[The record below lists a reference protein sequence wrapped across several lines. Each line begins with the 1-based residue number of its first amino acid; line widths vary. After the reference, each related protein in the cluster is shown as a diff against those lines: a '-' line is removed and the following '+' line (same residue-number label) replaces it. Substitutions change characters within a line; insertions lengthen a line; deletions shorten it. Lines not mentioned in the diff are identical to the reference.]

1 MKNSAQLP
9 FEGVEELSLHAMT
22 LAAACQMAAP
32 LFRQPLDAG
41 TARRIAE
48 TSTDDEDDLV
58 LDQPECREGMRA
70 MKSFCQSLNETR
82 ELQASNDFHDLFV
95 GPHKL
100 KAAPWSSIYLDA
112 GNILFGP
119 TALRVRKAFATQGFA
134 IPEGTAEPA
143 DHVAYELQFLAD
155 MQKRAFMGS
164 DDAAVEER
172 LDCAHAAA
180 EFFTE
185 FVSPWVGTFCD
196 RLEQEAQ
203 TGFYRG
209 LARFARGL
217 TTLEG
222 SFFER
227 LADVNAMQG

>member
-9 FEGVEELSLHAMT
+9 FEKVEELSLHAMT

-32 LFRQPLDAG
+32 LFRQPLDAE
-41 TARRIAE
+41 TVRRIAE
-48 TSTDDEDDLV
+48 TSVDDENDLV

-70 MKSFCQSLNETR
+70 MKSFCQSLDETS

-119 TALRVRKAFATQGFA
+119 TALRVRKAFAAQGFA

-155 MQKRAFMGS
+155 MQKRAFMDS

-185 FVSPWVGTFCD
+185 FVSPWVGTFCN

-203 TGFYRG
+203 TEFYRG

-217 TTLEG
+217 TALEG
-222 SFFER
+222 SFFEC
-227 LADVNAMQG
+227 LADANAMQG